1 MAYPQDPNGG
11 WQQPPPPPY
20 GAPAAYPPPGYGYPA
35 TRDHPDGTTVLI
47 LGILSLVVCGL
58 LGPFAWSRG
67 TKVLRE
73 IDAQPGVYGN
83 RGNVAAGRICGM
95 IASGILILSLVGFL
109 AAIILSAAVGTST
122 SSG

>member
-11 WQQPPPPPY
+11 WQQPAAPPY
-20 GAPAAYPPPGYGYPA
+20 GAPAAYPPPAYGYPA
-35 TRDHPDGTTVLI
+35 RDHPDGTTVLI

-73 IDAQPGVYGN
+73 IDAQPGVYAN

-109 AAIILSAAVGTST
+109 AAIILGAATST
-122 SSG
+122 TTR